1 MDSIVLLQA
10 VAGVARTVRSLYG
23 PNKLRK
29 QVTDE
34 LDQTLFSADAYT
46 VASALQSQNA
56 GTAILQQ
63 ALDEQRKEFGTSCT
77 TIVTLCGALAD
88 TVLELLRQ
96 GVPAGVIQLALS
108 SVEKCCLTTAKHMR
122 IPLTEAVPTFRS
134 LIWTRQLEALGK
146 ILSTESIATSL
157 AVTAA
162 SRLDPIRLSGAEDA
176 PLSDLVTSSVVLGG
190 VTSASSSQV
199 FDGVLLPV
207 TEGSPRNALRRRFSQ
222 SGEISITGG
231 IVALAGD
238 LDTLDFSM
246 DASFHVIF
254 VHGDVSSNVIDASV
268 STPKAPLII
277 PVSSYNALRQLAE
290 ISGAEIVDS
299 WEELLPNAI
308 GHESLQLNAV
318 NFSVSKAL
326 EDDELATCFIQVKL
340 SNTRH
345 QPHTSVIV
353 QGPTKSLA
361 EELRN
366 ETVKTISRLRNGLRS
381 GYVLPGNGGFWCACA
396 AAVEQE
402 ATALVRQELLS
413 LATTRLID
421 PLTQLGVILL
431 ENAAASDDEDDS
443 FFSRLARVRTVQN
456 RFTRSVLDVGAS
468 KFYSRYFD
476 FRSAEYAVLTPKTTE
491 PECEDGRLSHVDE
504 YESMTSAIRKSFR
517 VIQLLLSIDKHHVN

>member
-1 MDSIVLLQA
+1 
-10 VAGVARTVRSLYG
+10 
-23 PNKLRK
+23 
-29 QVTDE
+29 
-34 LDQTLFSADAYT
+34 
-46 VASALQSQNA
+46 
-56 GTAILQQ
+56 
-63 ALDEQRKEFGTSCT
+63 
-77 TIVTLCGALAD
+77 
-88 TVLELLRQ
+88 
-96 GVPAGVIQLALS
+96 
-108 SVEKCCLTTAKHMR
+108 MR

-157 AVTAA
+157 AVKAA

-326 EDDELATCFIQVKL
+326 EDEELATCFIQVTQ

-402 ATALVRQELLS
+402 ATALVRQELQS

-431 ENAAASDDEDDS
+431 ENAAASDVEDDS

-491 PECEDGRLSHVDE
+491 PEGEDDRLSHVDE

-517 VIQLLLSIDKHHVN
+517 VIQLLLRIDKQIGRAHV